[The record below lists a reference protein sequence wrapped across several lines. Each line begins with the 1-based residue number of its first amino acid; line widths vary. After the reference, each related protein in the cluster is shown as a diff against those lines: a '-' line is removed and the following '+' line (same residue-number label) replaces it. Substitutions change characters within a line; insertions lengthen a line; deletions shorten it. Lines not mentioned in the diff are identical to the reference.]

1 MDIMKNKVFILTLI
15 LLMLF
20 SIQVF
25 AEDGENLEKTQK
37 LVNEAN
43 EEIYELIE
51 QAQLK
56 AEEKPE
62 ETQEVINELI
72 EEIFEVSEETIKE
85 GEELGV
91 SIICEYIEVDINGII
106 VLIDPLRVAGW

>member
-1 MDIMKNKVFILTLI
+1 MKNKVFILTLI

-43 EEIYELIE
+43 EEIYELIDG
-51 QAQLK
+51 QYYK
-56 AEEKPE
+56 K
-62 ETQEVINELI
+62 
-72 EEIFEVSEETIKE
+72 
-85 GEELGV
+85 
-91 SIICEYIEVDINGII
+91 
-106 VLIDPLRVAGW
+106 R